1 MAEPNLN
8 YQEICETAL
17 KIAEN
22 FGKHFS
28 FQEQDIDELEEILEI
43 YHQEYVNHECTEQQI
58 WNVSVIWGIYLGQV
72 LIEKHIGAYGYRWKM
87 EDGFPL
93 LAKDNEN
100 KMSPIIKV
108 QKRILNGA
116 EDSVK
121 SFYQV
126 ACAIADGRFS
136 LGK

>member
-8 YQEICETAL
+8 YQEVCETAL

-22 FGKHFS
+22 FGKQFS
-28 FQEQDIDELEEILEI
+28 FAEQDIDELEEILET
-43 YHQEYVNHECTEQQI
+43 YHQDYLNHVCTEQEV

-72 LIEKHIGAYGYRWKM
+72 LIEKHIGAYGYYWKM

-93 LAKDNEN
+93 LVKDGEN
-100 KMSPIIKV
+100 KMSPITKV
-108 QKRILNGA
+108 QKRILNGM
-116 EDSVK
+116 EDNVK
-121 SFYQV
+121 SFYNI

-136 LGK
+136 FGR

>member
-1 MAEPNLN
+1 MAESDLN
-8 YQEICETAL
+8 YQVVCETAL
-17 KIAEN
+17 KLAEN

-28 FQEQDIDELEEILEI
+28 FAEQDIDELEEILET
-43 YHQEYVNHECTEQQI
+43 YHQDYSNHVCTEHEV

-72 LIEKHIGAYGYRWKM
+72 LIEKHIGAYGYCWKM

-93 LAKDNEN
+93 LVKDGEN
-100 KMSPIIKV
+100 KMSPITKV
-108 QKRILNGA
+108 QKRILNGM

-121 SFYQV
+121 SFYQI
-126 ACAIADGRFS
+126 ACMIADGRFS